1 MQKLRTLKFGILAL
15 LIVLLSCATIVY
27 ALGYTENRELL
38 LTTSFKLEGGEQR
51 FTAFY
56 LPAPA
61 TAFEVKFKV
70 SSGTVK
76 YSPWPAEMF
85 EENQGYHVKY
95 VNGTIVDKFQIWLF
109 DVDDE
114 TLGHGIDP
122 QHDQNKVWYLHFYNE
137 DSYEKQVYIEVTKL
151 WKSQNYQDWI

>member
-1 MQKLRTLKFGILAL
+1 MHKLRTLKFGTLCLLVAL
-15 LIVLLSCATIVY
+15 VACATIVY
-27 ALGYTENRELL
+27 ALSYTENRELL

-76 YSPWPAEMF
+76 YSPWHAGLF

-95 VNGTIVDKFQIWLF
+95 VNGTAVDKFQIWMF
-109 DVDDE
+109 DVGNE
-114 TLGHGIDP
+114 SIGHGICPPYDV
-122 QHDQNKVWYLHFYNE
+122 NKVWYLHFYNE
-137 DSYEKQVYIEVTKL
+137 DSYEKEVYIEVTKM
-151 WKSQNYQDWI
+151 WESQNYQDWI

>member
-15 LIVLLSCATIVY
+15 LIVLLSGATIVY
-27 ALGYTENRELL
+27 AFGYTENRELL

-56 LPAPA
+56 LAAPA

-70 SSGTVK
+70 SNGTVK
-76 YSPWPAEMF
+76 YSPWVADLF
-85 EENQGYHVKY
+85 EDNQGYHVKI
-95 VNGTIVDKFQIWLF
+95 VNGTIVDKFQIWWF
-109 DVDDE
+109 EVDDE
-114 TLGHGIDP
+114 TLGHGIAP
-122 QHDQNKVWYLHFYNE
+122 QHDLNKVWYLHFYNE

-151 WKSQNYQDWI
+151 WESQNYQDWI